1 MWSPRWGGLRWVGM
15 RAGDILALTV
25 GGSPGAMSALSP
37 PPSCC
42 RSAGRWP
49 STSALITERMRRV
62 RARRV
67 RPTLIGYVADVEQT
81 PGTLLGI
88 KALQTLYP
96 CVAFFIAAAIL
107 IFLYPLTDA
116 R

>member
-1 MWSPRWGGLRWVGM
+1 MFAEYERYAELGITSARLSPSGCGAGGL
-15 RAGDILALTV
+15 AGFGL
-25 GGSPGAMSALSP
+25 
-37 PPSCC
+37 
-42 RSAGRWP
+42 
-49 STSALITERMRRV
+49 
-62 RARRV
+62 
-67 RPTLIGYVADVEQT
+67 TLIGYVADAEQT

-116 R
+116 RY

>member
-1 MWSPRWGGLRWVGM
+1 
-15 RAGDILALTV
+15 
-25 GGSPGAMSALSP
+25 
-37 PPSCC
+37 
-42 RSAGRWP
+42 
-49 STSALITERMRRV
+49 MRRG

-67 RPTLIGYVADVEQT
+67 QPHPHRVCGRRRAD
-81 PGTLLGI
+81 PWDLLGI
-88 KALQTLYP
+88 KALQTLYQ

>member
-1 MWSPRWGGLRWVGM
+1 M
-15 RAGDILALTV
+15 
-25 GGSPGAMSALSP
+25 
-37 PPSCC
+37 
-42 RSAGRWP
+42 
-49 STSALITERMRRV
+49 
-62 RARRV
+62 
-67 RPTLIGYVADVEQT
+67 ADAEQT

-96 CVAFFIAAAIL
+96 CVALFIAAAIL